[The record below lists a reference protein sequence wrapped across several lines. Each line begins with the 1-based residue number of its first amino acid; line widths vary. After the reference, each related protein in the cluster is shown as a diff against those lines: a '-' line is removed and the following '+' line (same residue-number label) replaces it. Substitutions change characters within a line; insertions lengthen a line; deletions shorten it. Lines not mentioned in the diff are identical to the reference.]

1 MNNHNATIL
10 SIIKSRPDLANAISQ
25 HDIAAEFILRRNEN
39 ITPRRVRRIIEE
51 LIEDGEPIIS
61 TPHNPGGYCWG
72 NDNEYLEC
80 VNRLRKKAAKI
91 FIRARRIKRNCLAE
105 KARRVKME
113 QLEMFREVSCGS
125 K

>member
-10 SIIKSRPDLANAISQ
+10 AIIKSRPHNLANAISQ

-61 TPHNPGGYCWG
+61 TPHNPGGYCYRG
-72 NDNEYLEC
+72 ADNEAIEC

-91 FIRARRIKRNCLAE
+91 FIRARRIKRNYLIE
-105 KARRVKME
+105 KAKRKNIT
-113 QLEMFREVSCGS
+113 QLNIFV
-125 K
+125 